1 MLCVFIKI
9 SYGDSMEYCSRN
21 IIKMFLREENVAKE
35 IRGLLEY
42 YLKVGHVIII
52 FLKLN
57 SKI

>member
-1 MLCVFIKI
+1 M
-9 SYGDSMEYCSRN
+9 SSGDSMEYCSRN